1 MMILENLILL
11 VIEDRE
17 WKVTE
22 QRSRPITRLNKN
34 FKNGSKRN
42 KFRRI

>member
-22 QRSRPITRLNKN
+22 QLNRPITRLN
-34 FKNGSKRN
+34 
-42 KFRRI
+42 